1 MTRSDSHQ
9 RDRLPYLSE
18 EELDLLIEET
28 EKSTMITAPS
38 FLKREVFGEIRRRR
52 TINQMNC
59 VRMKNWQIVTVVA
72 AAILLLTVMPFE
84 SRMISGAP
92 ENADRP
98 GISVMW
104 NRSEQEE
111 APKRR
116 EDRVGTWMCEKNLQV
131 GATVRAVTNQL
142 LPAAINSRADAASRR
157 SLENL
162 SQTNGNRAF

>member
-28 EKSTMITAPS
+28 EKSAMISAPS
-38 FLKREVFGEIRRRR
+38 FLNREVFGELRRRR

-59 VRMKNWQIVTVVA
+59 VRMKTWQIVTVVA
-72 AAILLLTVMPFE
+72 AAILLLTVMPLE
-84 SRMISGAP
+84 SRMTSGISENGRRP
-92 ENADRP
+92 E
-98 GISVMW
+98 ISVMW
-104 NRSEQEE
+104 NRMEQEK

-116 EDRVGTWMCEKNLQV
+116 EDRVGTWMYEKNLQV
-131 GATVRAVTNQL
+131 GAAVRSVTDQL
-142 LPAAINSRADAASRR
+142 LPVAINSRADAASRR

-162 SQTNGNRAF
+162 SQTNGNQAF

>member
-59 VRMKNWQIVTVVA
+59 IRMKNWQIVTVVA

-84 SRMISGAP
+84 SRMISGTP
-92 ENADRP
+92 GNADRP

-116 EDRVGTWMCEKNLQV
+116 EDRVGNWMYEKNLQV

-162 SQTNGNRAF
+162 RQTNGNRAF

>member
-59 VRMKNWQIVTVVA
+59 VRMKTWQIVTVVA

-84 SRMISGAP
+84 SRLISGAP

-116 EDRVGTWMCEKNLQV
+116 EDRVGTWMYEKNLQV

-142 LPAAINSRADAASRR
+142 LPAAINSRADAASCR